1 MYIARKDWRF
11 AFGWRDAHTPTAVV
25 STARM
30 NLHYSDQ
37 PFWGSSAN
45 IRLRKVVTK
54 DIGIFYYGLSQS
66 DNPRSVLY
74 NGILG
79 IQELDAVGEEF

>member
-1 MYIARKDWRF
+1 
-11 AFGWRDAHTPTAVV
+11 
-25 STARM
+25 M